1 MNQMTAQEY
10 LVWLNTHDPEYLD
23 DVRDPLRTSKGLLLG
38 FVLGI
43 PFWGALCGLVA
54 LVNKYIGGG

>member
-10 LVWLNTHDPEYLD
+10 LVRLDAEYLD
-23 DVRDPLRTSKGLLLG
+23 DIRDPLRTSKGLLLG

-54 LVNKYIGGG
+54 LANKYIGGG